1 MHSLLWAEI
10 SPRLD
15 AIGKPL
21 PLIVSIAVILFV
33 YHAFQPS
40 RSNVPILN
48 GRKGLELTNQRLKK
62 EYVSQA
68 TKLVGDW
75 FKSNPNKPV
84 RLISDVEEIT
94 VLPPSLAQEIRSDKR
109 LSFSQW
115 TFKQKSFH
123 GHLPGFDGFAAGT
136 GGTNLVQ
143 TVVTKDLTKFL
154 SKVTEPLAEE
164 TSLSLEELFTDETEW
179 HDIPMRDRV
188 LRLVARISSRVF
200 LGPELCRNEKWLRIT
215 RDYTVTG
222 FFAGEDLRM
231 WPESVRP
238 FVHWFLPGC
247 RKLRADVKEARSMIN
262 SVVEERRN
270 RSQELVDA
278 GQDVPE
284 YNDAIAW
291 FDKAAKGATYDRAAM
306 QLSLSLAAIH
316 TTTDLLTQVLTR
328 ISQNLEILKPLREE
342 MISVLREEGWSK
354 TSLYKMKLLDSVIK
368 ESQRMKPTQIVSMM
382 RLALDDVKLSD
393 GTIIPKNTGVAVSSH
408 RMWDPSL
415 HPNPDQWDGTR
426 FYKMRDDPAKQN
438 SSQLVSTSPDYLAF
452 GHGQNACPGRFF
464 ASNEVK
470 IALIQII
477 LKYDFELK
485 EGAAPQIYKHGFTL
499 SGDPFLELR
508 IRRRAEEVRL

>member
-1 MHSLLWAEI
+1 
-10 SPRLD
+10 
-15 AIGKPL
+15 
-21 PLIVSIAVILFV
+21 
-33 YHAFQPS
+33 
-40 RSNVPILN
+40 
-48 GRKGLELTNQRLKK
+48 
-62 EYVSQA
+62 
-68 TKLVGDW
+68 
-75 FKSNPNKPV
+75 
-84 RLISDVEEIT
+84 
-94 VLPPSLAQEIRSDKR
+94 
-109 LSFSQW
+109 
-115 TFKQKSFH
+115 
-123 GHLPGFDGFAAGT
+123 
-136 GGTNLVQ
+136 
-143 TVVTKDLTKFL
+143 
-154 SKVTEPLAEE
+154 
-164 TSLSLEELFTDETEW
+164 
-179 HDIPMRDRV
+179 MRDKV

-200 LGPELCRNEKWLRIT
+200 LGPELCRNESWLRIT

-231 WPESVRP
+231 WPEFVRP

-247 RKLRADVKEARSMIN
+247 RKLRADVKEARSMIDF
-262 SVVEERRN
+262 VVEERRKRN
-270 RSQELVDA
+270 QELVDA

-342 MISVLREEGWSK
+342 MTSVLREEGWSK

-368 ESQRMKPTQIVSMM
+368 ESQRMKPTEIVSMM

-393 GTIIPKNTGVAVSSH
+393 GTVIPKNTGVAVSSH

-426 FYKMRDDPAKQN
+426 FYKMRDEPAKQN

-508 IRRRAEEVRL
+508 IRRRAEEVPL

>member
-1 MHSLLWAEI
+1 MQSMLWAEI

-15 AIGKPL
+15 AIGKPV
-21 PLIVSIAVILFV
+21 PLLVTTAVILFV

-48 GRKGLELTNQRLKK
+48 SRKGLEFTNQRPKK

-75 FKSNPNKPV
+75 FNSNPTKPV

-123 GHLPGFDGFAAGT
+123 GNLPGFDGFAAGT

-164 TSLSLEELFTDETEW
+164 TTLSLQELFTDDTEW
-179 HDIPMRDRV
+179 HDIPMRDKV
-188 LRLVARISSRVF
+188 LQLVARISSRVF
-200 LGPELCRNEKWLRIT
+200 LGPELW
-215 RDYTVTG
+215 

-231 WPESVRP
+231 WPEFVRP
-238 FVHWFLPGC
+238 LVHWFLPGC

-262 SVVEERRN
+262 SVVEERRKRN
-270 RSQELVDA
+270 RELTAA
-278 GQDVPE
+278 GQDIPD

-291 FDKAAKGATYDRAAM
+291 FDKAAKGAAYDRAAM

-328 ISQNLEILKPLREE
+328 ISQNPEILKPLREE

-368 ESQRMKPTQIVSMM
+368 ESQRMKPTEIVSMM
-382 RLALDDVKLSD
+382 RLALDDIKLSD
-393 GTIIPKNTGVAVSSH
+393 GTVIPKNTGVAVSSH

-485 EGAAPQIYKHGFTL
+485 EGASPQIYKHGFTL
-499 SGDPFLELR
+499 TGDPFLELR
-508 IRRRAEEVRL
+508 IRQRTEEVPL